1 MMRKKIQWNEI
12 WGVVALLI
20 LVALGFVAQRA
31 VPFMTDDELYATNLA
46 TGELLSGLADVVES
60 QVWHFFNWG
69 GRCVTH
75 GILQLTLMSGELCAD
90 VFNLLMT
97 LLLTLMVCVI
107 IGRKNLSAFLLIH
120 AMIYAMN
127 ANLKMS
133 MLWQSG
139 IANYVYSSVWILLFV
154 LPYLRL
160 LREPDAKPLPFVAF
174 WLIPIGLMA
183 GWSNENMGPACFL
196 LAAGSTLYLKKKRK
210 RPVQGWMIS
219 GILFSLLGSVLVVA
233 APGNFVRSATVEKP
247 NLFERVYTMLTAG
260 VDFLLPVVV
269 PMVLLLLINSVC
281 LKRKMDGAQWALLIT
296 AVLSYGAMVLSPHYP
311 DRATFGTMILCIAL
325 SVSLLFEIVRENVR
339 FARCTTALTACYFFC
354 AVGKLAAEILHL

>member
-1 MMRKKIQWNEI
+1 MGKKVQWSKI
-12 WGVVALLI
+12 WGAAALLV
-20 LVALGFVAQRA
+20 LVALGFAAQR
-31 VPFMTDDELYATNLA
+31 VIPFMTDDELYATNLA
-46 TGELLSGLADVVES
+46 TGESLMGLADVVES

-75 GILQLTLMSGELCAD
+75 GVLQLTLMGGELFAD
-90 VFNLLMT
+90 ILNLLMT
-97 LLLTLMVCVI
+97 LLLTFMVCAVTE
-107 IGRKNLSAFLLIH
+107 RKNLSAFLLIH

-139 IANYVYSSVWILLFV
+139 TANYVYPSVWILLFL

-160 LREPDAKPLPFVAF
+160 LREPAARPLPFAAF
-174 WLIPIGLMA
+174 WLMPIGLMA

-196 LAAGSTLYLKKKRK
+196 LAAGSAVYLKKKQK

-233 APGNFVRSATVEKP
+233 APGNFVRSAVVEKP

-269 PMVLLLLINSVC
+269 PMVLLILINSVC

-325 SVSLLFEIVRENVR
+325 SVSILFDIVRENVR
-339 FARCTTALTACYFFC
+339 FACCTTALTACYFFC
-354 AVGKLAAEILHL
+354 AAGKLTAEILHW